1 MHIYV
6 VLCAGGYQGVV
17 AAVAE
22 SDVVVNCAVVRQRR
36 TLAFLVNV
44 RGTFNAIRAA
54 VSPGTIGSD
63 PIESCFHLCLHET
76 ETAFH
81 VTFMPSLCVR
91 FVLSMQGILPRTAQ
105 DSKLKIALFLRA
117 TGVGW
122 PHTVYQHGAF
132 GHCNCT
138 ISKHIHYGCCDNTV
152 PVLTQ

>member
-1 MHIYV
+1 MHVYV

-91 FVLSMQGILPRTAQ
+91 FVLSKLDFAE
-105 DSKLKIALFLRA
+105 DSPGQQAENRFFLRA